1 MTATNEVLE
10 ERIKHLTSQVQAA
23 TSVAQKARTDLE
35 EFEKAV
41 EAREKKRLM
50 TGISVLGS
58 IVLSLVGIIWS
69 YRSVI
74 FK

>member
-10 ERIKHLTSQVQAA
+10 ERIKHLAAKVDQANA
-23 TSVAQKARTDLE
+23 VAAKARDELE
-35 EFEKAV
+35 AFEKLV

-58 IVLSLVGIIWS
+58 IVLSLVGIIWN